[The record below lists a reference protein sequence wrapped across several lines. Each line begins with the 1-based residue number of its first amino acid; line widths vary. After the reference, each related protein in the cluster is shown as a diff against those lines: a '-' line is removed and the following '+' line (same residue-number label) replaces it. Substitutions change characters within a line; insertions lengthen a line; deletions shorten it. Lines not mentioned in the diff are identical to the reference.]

1 MGGGQVS
8 SPQECRRGL
17 TGAKRSL
24 KPQNREWLPEEK
36 GTSGRD
42 GVDFEPSLKN
52 KEDFNR
58 SGGWGSPAQV
68 EAEQTTLVAGQG
80 VAGRAVDGA
89 RLGAELTGPCWHASE
104 FDLSCWCHRRC

>member
-1 MGGGQVS
+1 MGSGQVS
-8 SPQECRRGL
+8 SPQECQIRL

-24 KPQNREWLPEEK
+24 KPQKREWLPEEK

-52 KEDFNR
+52 KKDFNR

-68 EAEQTTLVAGQG
+68 EAEQTTLVAGWG
-80 VAGRAVDGA
+80 VTGRAVDGA
-89 RLGAELTGPCWHASE
+89 QVGAELTGPSWHASE
-104 FDLSCWCHRRC
+104 FNLSCWCRRR